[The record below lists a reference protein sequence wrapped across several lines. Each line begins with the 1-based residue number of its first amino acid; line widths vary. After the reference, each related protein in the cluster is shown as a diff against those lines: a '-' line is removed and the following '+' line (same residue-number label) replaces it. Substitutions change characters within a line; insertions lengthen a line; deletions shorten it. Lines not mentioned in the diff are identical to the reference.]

1 VRRTT
6 LLAALSCAAALAA
19 TASPALAADNGG
31 TPTNTGGG
39 TSAQFDPGSIT
50 GGGAPETPDTVDPQ
64 PAADVAP
71 APQTARTAVLS
82 HGQAVA
88 PADAPEAVR
97 LAIAAANHI
106 RHKPYVWGGGHASFT
121 ARGYDCSGSVSYV
134 LHAAGLLSFPE
145 VSGALAHWGVLGEGN
160 WITVYANAG
169 HAFMIIAGLRFDTS
183 GAGASG
189 PRWRAE
195 PRWLRGFHR
204 RHPAGL

>member
-39 TSAQFDPGSIT
+39 TSAQFDPGQIT
-50 GGGAPETPDTVDPQ
+50 GGGVPDTPDTVDPQ
-64 PAADVAP
+64 PPVDTTP
-71 APQTARTAVLS
+71 APQTAHTAVLS

-106 RHKPYVWGGGHASFT
+106 RRKPYVWGGGHGSFT

-134 LHAAGLLSFPE
+134 LHAAGVLSFPE
-145 VSGALAHWGVLGEGN
+145 VSGALAHWGVQGEGK

-183 GAGASG
+183 GAGATG

>member
-1 VRRTT
+1 MRRTT

>member
-1 VRRTT
+1 LRRTT
-6 LLAALSCAAALAA
+6 LFAAFSCAAALAA
-19 TASPALAADNGG
+19 TATPALAADNGG
-31 TPTNTGGG
+31 TPTNAGGG
-39 TSAQFDPGSIT
+39 TSAQFSPGQFT
-50 GGGAPETPDTVDPQ
+50 GGSPDSPDTVAPQ
-64 PAADVAP
+64 PPAATTP
-71 APQTARTAVLS
+71 APQTAHTAVL
-82 HGQAVA
+82 HGGVAVA
-88 PADAPEAVR
+88 PADAPVAVK
-97 LAIAAANHI
+97 LAIAAANQI
-106 RHKPYVWGGGHASFT
+106 RHKPYIWGGGHASFK

-145 VSGALAHWGVLGEGN
+145 VSGALAHWGVKGDGK

-183 GAGASG
+183 GAGQSG